1 MGTQVTCNETDDD
14 RDWAWVLEL
23 LELLGPKHVMALAVG
38 NEMDRFCFFGEPEC
52 SSPRSCLDSSRRQEL
67 LQFKPPDV
75 VPRACAQQIWS
86 GGYFYRKLTE
96 RVKSLNELKGFQ
108 ETDRQADRTR
118 ETGRWTSDVPAGKH
132 VWDDLYSK
140 CKVTVVVL
148 GRLRYNLVDCHPGQD
163 VLLTS
168 VFGGYIIAGNPFV
181 DTPMAKVLSFLQN
194 VTDDYGD
201 RWVFTLNVYPY
212 FDPGNRLDPNSTSG
226 CSSALETLGLDGDAD
241 GEETMEMGRKSLCF
255 DGPGCLLPSITST
268 MRRSMEKLTGTK
280 SGANAQMAKCKNFSS
295 ELAFRTYYQNFLK
308 WNLSIGT
315 DERGPDHVFYFTLRD
330 SVNFGVGEHFGLI
343 ESCDSESCKLE
354 DDHDFSE
361 ILSHWDQVLQSL
373 DRLSTYTAERAG
385 DGKAACCRTERP
397 LLLGQTPEG
406 SEWQALRKP
415 GGYPCRPAGV
425 SLEAREL
432 QVSASLP
439 EERSQGTS
447 RDHDAP
453 VPRSVGFPDGPLPQ
467 RALGERPRV
476 LVERLAR
483 EEACGVL
490 QLIVNAWREER
501 WKQGLRAKAV
511 LMQNALKSER
521 EKLRRRVALADQV
534 QLKEALR
541 LSFHAWHLEG
551 RHSKA
556 LKALPSHVPDRG
568 VTSTALPSSE
578 SQVDHDG
585 LGR

>member
-1 MGTQVTCNETDDD
+1 MPAEYHCRSDLQFDEVANLSQKGIAVDDTTFKGCSEKIPLSWPNTGASLGSLRLFKAWDPSWPEEERLEAWGALKGFVEKNEAKILMGTQVTCNETDDD

-38 NEMDRFCFFGEPEC
+38 NEM
-52 SSPRSCLDSSRRQEL
+52 EL

-96 RVKSLNELKGFQ
+96 RVKSLNELKGF
-108 ETDRQADRTR
+108 
-118 ETGRWTSDVPAGKH
+118 
-132 VWDDLYSK
+132 
-140 CKVTVVVL
+140 
-148 GRLRYNLVDCHPGQD
+148 QD

-226 CSSALETLGLDGDAD
+226 CSSALE
-241 GEETMEMGRKSLCF
+241 KSLCF

-280 SGANAQMAKCKNFSS
+280 SGKLWLGETGWSYPQASTLPGANAQMAKCKNFSS

-354 DDHDFSE
+354 DDHD
-361 ILSHWDQVLQSL
+361 V
-373 DRLSTYTAERAG
+373 
-385 DGKAACCRTERP
+385 
-397 LLLGQTPEG
+397 
-406 SEWQALRKP
+406 
-415 GGYPCRPAGV
+415 
-425 SLEAREL
+425 
-432 QVSASLP
+432 
-439 EERSQGTS
+439 
-447 RDHDAP
+447 
-453 VPRSVGFPDGPLPQ
+453 
-467 RALGERPRV
+467 RV
-476 LVERLAR
+476 LV
-483 EEACGVL
+483 
-490 QLIVNAWREER
+490 
-501 WKQGLRAKAV
+501 
-511 LMQNALKSER
+511 
-521 EKLRRRVALADQV
+521 
-534 QLKEALR
+534 
-541 LSFHAWHLEG
+541 
-551 RHSKA
+551 
-556 LKALPSHVPDRG
+556 
-568 VTSTALPSSE
+568 
-578 SQVDHDG
+578 
-585 LGR
+585 

>member
-1 MGTQVTCNETDDD
+1 MSVSPTGKLGGPPGLGT
-14 RDWAWVLEL
+14 
-23 LELLGPKHVMALAVG
+23 G
-38 NEMDRFCFFGEPEC
+38 
-52 SSPRSCLDSSRRQEL
+52 
-67 LQFKPPDV
+67 
-75 VPRACAQQIWS
+75 
-86 GGYFYRKLTE
+86 LT
-96 RVKSLNELKGFQ
+96 
-108 ETDRQADRTR
+108 
-118 ETGRWTSDVPAGKH
+118 
-132 VWDDLYSK
+132 
-140 CKVTVVVL
+140 
-148 GRLRYNLVDCHPGQD
+148 PG
-163 VLLTS
+163 
-168 VFGGYIIAGNPFV
+168 
-181 DTPMAKVLSFLQN
+181 
-194 VTDDYGD
+194 
-201 RWVFTLNVYPY
+201 
-212 FDPGNRLDPNSTSG
+212 
-226 CSSALETLGLDGDAD
+226 
-241 GEETMEMGRKSLCF
+241 
-255 DGPGCLLPSITST
+255 
-268 MRRSMEKLTGTK
+268 
-280 SGANAQMAKCKNFSS
+280 
-295 ELAFRTYYQNFLK
+295 
-308 WNLSIGT
+308 
-315 DERGPDHVFYFTLRD
+315 
-330 SVNFGVGEHFGLI
+330 
-343 ESCDSESCKLE
+343 
-354 DDHDFSE
+354 FSE

-585 LGR
+585 RLEALAQERDDAVANAAASKTALVDAQQQLAVLKAELARSKAAPAEAKTSDSERCRQLTDLSIRLARSEAREAEAKAFLEQLRRPLERALEALKDEKNVKGTVVHRELCCQLYQLLERLRVEGTPKPKDAKVDSTASTPNLPSSFSLPSLSTASSPSARSRSKNSERSAPLRGP